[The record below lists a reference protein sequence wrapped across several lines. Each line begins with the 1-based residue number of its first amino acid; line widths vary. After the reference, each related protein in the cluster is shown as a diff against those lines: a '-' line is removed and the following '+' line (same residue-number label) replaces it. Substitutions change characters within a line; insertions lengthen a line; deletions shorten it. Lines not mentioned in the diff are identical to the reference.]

1 MKIKNILF
9 GLFISMGVTV
19 NAQDFTGTA
28 TYKTSS
34 KMSIKLDSSSAASG
48 MQEELEAM
56 IKKMSKKEY
65 VLHFNKSES
74 LWKEVESL
82 GGPVTPSSSGI
93 SVSFGGGNRELY
105 KNTKDKTFAESKS
118 LFGKPFLVQD
128 GLKESDWKLES
139 DTKQIGQY
147 TCYKATFTREVE
159 HRTFSSVNSD
169 DENKNEE
176 NVEKKIQT
184 VTAWYTPQ
192 IPVNHGPENYWGL
205 PGLILEVSNGNRVMI
220 CSKVVIN
227 PKEVIEIVAPTK
239 GKKVNSEE
247 YKELMMEKMEEMN
260 KMYEGGRKKGDGE
273 HRTISIKI
281 GG

>member
-1 MKIKNILF
+1 MPTNILF
-9 GLFISMGVTV
+9 GLFVSLGVAL
-19 NAQDFTGTA
+19 NAQDFTGSA

-34 KMSIKLDSSSAASG
+34 KMSITLDSTSMASG
-48 MQEELEAM
+48 MQEELNAM
-56 IKKMSKKEY
+56 LKKMSKKEY
-65 VLHFNKSES
+65 ILNFNKSES

-82 GGPVTPSSSGI
+82 GGPSTSGGGAIIMNVSSG
-93 SVSFGGGNRELY
+93 GGELY
-105 KNTKDKTFAESKS
+105 KNTKEKNYAQSKS

-128 GLKESDWKLES
+128 DLKESEWKLES

-159 HRTFSSVNSD
+159 HRTFTSENSD
-169 DENKNEE
+169 DEKKSEDIT
-176 NVEKKIQT
+176 EKKTQT
-184 VTAWYTPQ
+184 ITAWYTPQ

-205 PGLILEVSNGNRVMI
+205 PGLILEVSNGNRLMI

-227 PKEVIEIVAPTK
+227 PKEVVEIVAPKK

-247 YKELMMEKMEEMN
+247 YKALMMEKMEEMN
-260 KMYEGGRKKGDGE
+260 KMYDGGRKKGDGE
-273 HRTISIKI
+273 HRSISIKI